1 MLIIRCATLNV
12 ITTSIYAMLTE
23 RNPVELPLVDV
34 GDLVVVPADRRTRG
48 RLKDVPARERDRVIK
63 EQKCGRGDFIGGFPF
78 VLPTLIMRGG
88 GVTRRDVRR
97 ESNATS
103 GPANNLRDWQGPRTT
118 LYSRLGGFFS
128 ARKMEK

>member
-1 MLIIRCATLNV
+1 
-12 ITTSIYAMLTE
+12 MLTE

-63 EQKCGRGDFIGGFPF
+63 EQKCGRGDIIGGFPF

-88 GVTRRDVRR
+88 GVTRRLAGVKR
-97 ESNATS
+97 
-103 GPANNLRDWQGPRTT
+103 NLRPSQQ
-118 LYSRLGGFFS
+118 LARLARPTHDARFIPASEVFFRR
-128 ARKMEK
+128 AKWENKGAKIVKCQERGRWRQ